1 VIFNSKQLEEIE
13 NINDA
18 SGIFEDADDEAAGD
32 EVGEAAMEWRRQLI
46 EEAVENVK
54 RAKTRPVDASITY
67 EVHSL
72 LFDRETRRFARV
84 QRSVPGYLKIGYL
97 NGGDREF
104 GLLDVEGYLKEFGAQ
119 KRLSELSLQLG
130 LPDDDVSLRLDE
142 LGIQPLEE
150 LVEEEPVEAAPPP
163 PPPRAPEPKIPPA
176 KLREALRIEVE
187 EEVDDEEDEGEE
199 ETEEVAEIDDVDD
212 VDDVDDIGDDEAG
225 DSDAPIARGKKAPP
239 QKAAKGNAA
248 PMKAAPPTKATATKG
263 APAKAVPAKASTT
276 KAEKSVVAAKS
287 TRPTKVE
294 SPKAASSPST
304 DKGAAKP
311 KSTSSKGG
319 INPIDDP
326 NGYIKENYQEFSNRE
341 MARITGLSEHTIRRK
356 LGEWGLKR
364 KKAE

>member
-104 GLLDVEGYLKEFGAQ
+104 GLLDVEGYLREFGAQ

-130 LPDDDVSLRLDE
+130 LPDDDVAVRLDE

-163 PPPRAPEPKIPPA
+163 PPPPRVPEPKLPPIRV
-176 KLREALRIEVE
+176 RETLRI
-187 EEVDDEEDEGEE
+187 DDEEEIEEDEDEDE
-199 ETEEVAEIDDVDD
+199 ETEEVAEADEVDD
-212 VDDVDDIGDDEAG
+212 VDEIGDDDDAG
-225 DSDAPIARGKKAPP
+225 DDDAPRARSKKGGPPPKPAKGQAPAAKVPPPSKALPAKAAATKPAKPAPVEKAARPGKAEEPAKAT
-239 QKAAKGNAA
+239 KAAKPSA
-248 PMKAAPPTKATATKG
+248 P
-263 APAKAVPAKASTT
+263 
-276 KAEKSVVAAKS
+276 
-287 TRPTKVE
+287 
-294 SPKAASSPST
+294 
-304 DKGAAKP
+304 DKGAMKSKP
-311 KSTSSKGG
+311 ASSKGG

-326 NGYIKENYQEFSNRE
+326 NGYIKSNYQELSNRE

>member
-1 VIFNSKQLEEIE
+1 MIFNSKQLEEIE

-46 EEAVENVK
+46 EEAVESVK

-104 GLLDVEGYLKEFGAQ
+104 GLLDVEGYLREYGAQ

-130 LPDDDVSLRLDE
+130 LPDDDVSVRLDE

-150 LVEEEPVEAAPPP
+150 LVVEEAPVVEAAPPP
-163 PPPRAPEPKIPPA
+163 PPPPRPEPRA
-176 KLREALRIEVE
+176 MSARMREVLRDDKE
-187 EEVDDEEDEGEE
+187 EKEDEEDE
-199 ETEEVAEIDDVDD
+199 EVVEASDEGDGDSEA
-212 VDDVDDIGDDEAG
+212 DDEEIEVSG
-225 DSDAPIARGKKAPP
+225 EDDDEDAPRGKKSAKPAKGMAPPKGAKGKAAAPSKAGPPQKSAPPAKAAPP
-239 QKAAKGNAA
+239 QKAAAA
-248 PMKAAPPTKATATKG
+248 SKAQAPSKAPAPSKAAKAPP
-263 APAKAVPAKASTT
+263 P
-276 KAEKSVVAAKS
+276 AEKTAPKG
-287 TRPTKVE
+287 
-294 SPKAASSPST
+294 KAAGG
-304 DKGAAKP
+304 KG
-311 KSTSSKGG
+311 S

-326 NGYIKENYQEFSNRE
+326 NGYIRENFQELSNRE

-364 KKAE
+364 KKGD